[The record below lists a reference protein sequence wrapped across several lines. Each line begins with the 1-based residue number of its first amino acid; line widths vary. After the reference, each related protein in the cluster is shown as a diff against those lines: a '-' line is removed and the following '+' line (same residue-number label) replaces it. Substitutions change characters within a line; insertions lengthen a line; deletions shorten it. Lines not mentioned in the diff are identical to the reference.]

1 LKGKSGAALGAG
13 PPKNRPTMVQFEQ
26 KKMEE
31 TIETLKE
38 QKEEL
43 VKENKKLSAENF
55 FFHQSTTIFINLK
68 KVMEMEK
75 SYYY

>member
-1 LKGKSGAALGAG
+1 
-13 PPKNRPTMVQFEQ
+13 MVQFEQ

-75 SYYY
+75 SYYYQRMEIQLREKAKLAKNP